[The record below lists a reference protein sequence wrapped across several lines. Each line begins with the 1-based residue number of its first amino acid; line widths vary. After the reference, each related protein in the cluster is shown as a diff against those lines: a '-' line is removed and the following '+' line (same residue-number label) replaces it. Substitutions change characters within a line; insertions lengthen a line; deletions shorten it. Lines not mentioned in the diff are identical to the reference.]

1 LKAAMLDRMLKIHPE
16 IKFVR
21 TQNADTNAAMLRIN
35 NELGFKPYMSSILWQ
50 MEIDQVLDYLNHK
63 NRGGFM
69 SETEKITINMSAVDL
84 GKVDLLVNEGVYSN
98 RTDFIRTA
106 IRSQLEKHTFEI
118 QQSVTRHSSVIGV
131 LSYSRVD
138 LEKRK
143 QKGKKMSFS
152 VIGMLILQNDIPA
165 ELAAE
170 VVEEVK
176 VRGIFNASPEVK
188 AALADRMK

>member
-1 LKAAMLDRMLKIHPE
+1 
-16 IKFVR
+16 
-21 TQNADTNAAMLRIN
+21 
-35 NELGFKPYMSSILWQ
+35 
-50 MEIDQVLDYLNHK
+50 
-63 NRGGFM
+63 M

-84 GKVDLLVNEGVYSN
+84 GKVDLLVNEGLYSN

-152 VIGMLILQNDIPA
+152 VIGMLILQNDIPP

-170 VVEEVK
+170 VIEEIK

-188 AALADRMK
+188 AALADRIK

>member
-1 LKAAMLDRMLKIHPE
+1 
-16 IKFVR
+16 
-21 TQNADTNAAMLRIN
+21 
-35 NELGFKPYMSSILWQ
+35 MS
-50 MEIDQVLDYLNHK
+50 D
-63 NRGGFM
+63 
-69 SETEKITINMSAVDL
+69 TEKITINMSAVDL
-84 GKVDLLVNEGVYSN
+84 GKVDLLVNEGMYSN
-98 RTDFIRTA
+98 RSDFIRTA

-152 VIGMLILQNDIPA
+152 VIGMLILQNDVSP
-165 ELAAE
+165 ELASE
-170 VVEEVK
+170 VIEEIK

>member
-1 LKAAMLDRMLKIHPE
+1 
-16 IKFVR
+16 
-21 TQNADTNAAMLRIN
+21 
-35 NELGFKPYMSSILWQ
+35 MS
-50 MEIDQVLDYLNHK
+50 D
-63 NRGGFM
+63 
-69 SETEKITINMSAVDL
+69 TEKITINMSAVDL
-84 GKVDLLVNEGVYSN
+84 GKVDTLVNEGLYSN

-152 VIGMLILQNDIPA
+152 VIGMLVLQNDIPP

-170 VVEEVK
+170 VIEEIK